1 MPFRALIVDDEPMS
15 RTVVRDFLAE
25 ADDIE
30 IVGEAGDGAA
40 AVRLIETTEVNL
52 VFLDIQM
59 PELDGLGVI
68 EAVGAS
74 RMPFVIFVTAY
85 DKYAL
90 RAFEVHALDYLLK
103 PFSQARFEEA
113 LDHARRYL
121 AMNQLDKEFR
131 TKIKSLLQDIRE
143 AEPYAQRFF
152 VQSKGKAGFVK
163 TADLDWV
170 EAAGNYVLLHV
181 GKEEHILRQTLGDV
195 EKKLDSR
202 IFVRVN
208 RSSIISLEAVREI
221 QPHFH
226 GEYVL
231 VLKNGDRVT
240 VTRFF
245 RERFRRAIG
254 S

>member
-1 MPFRALIVDDEPMS
+1 MPIRALLVDDEPMS
-15 RTVVRDFLAE
+15 RTVIRDFLAE

-40 AVRLIETTEVNL
+40 AVNLIETTAVDL
-52 VFLDIQM
+52 IFLDVQM

-103 PFSQARFEEA
+103 PFSRSRFEEA

-121 AMNQLDKEFR
+121 DMAKLDKEFR
-131 TKIKSLLQDIRE
+131 SKIKSLLQEIRE

-152 VQSKGKAGFVK
+152 VQSKGKAKFIK
-163 TADLDWV
+163 TADV
-170 EAAGNYVLLHV
+170 EWWQAAGNYVLLHI
-181 GKEEHILRQTLGDV
+181 GKEEHILRQTLSEL
-195 EKKLDSR
+195 EKRLDPR
-202 IFVRVN
+202 LFVRVN
-208 RSSIISLEAVREI
+208 RSSLISLEAVREI
-221 QPHFH
+221 QPYFH

-245 RERFRRAIG
+245 RERFRKAIG